1 MPWRQTAGLEQK
13 STVHFQIRIDSTA
26 LLWYTS
32 LLRKPGQQRDS
43 GIFESQVL
51 AELLTTGNREGITWQ
66 RRLSYVRKFPVTPS
80 PKYYSFHN
88 FATPAIS
95 IPLRNFRRLERRK
108 TGKIAPKSYSCYRNS
123 VSCAAADRK
132 AYTAQKAAASPCW
145 RCGFVFLR
153 GNGSPQLQGV
163 VMLLNCTHFFGQ
175 YPGIMG
181 AETRN
186 ENGRLRR

>member
-51 AELLTTGNREGITWQ
+51 AELLTTGNREGMTWQ
-66 RRLSYVRKFPVTPS
+66 SRLSYVRKFPVTPS

-95 IPLRNFRRLERRK
+95 IPLRNFLRLERRK
-108 TGKIAPKSYSCYRNS
+108 TGKIAPKSYSWNRDSASRAAVDRRVYIVPKANNI
-123 VSCAAADRK
+123 VTGSCPTVLVR
-132 AYTAQKAAASPCW
+132 Q
-145 RCGFVFLR
+145 LR
-153 GNGSPQLQGV
+153 FSLKNEYVNGKD
-163 VMLLNCTHFFGQ
+163 
-175 YPGIMG
+175 
-181 AETRN
+181 
-186 ENGRLRR
+186 ENVWDI

>member
-1 MPWRQTAGLEQK
+1 M
-13 STVHFQIRIDSTA
+13 TA
-26 LLWYTS
+26 LRSERSGQTS
-32 LLRKPGQQRDS
+32 
-43 GIFESQVL
+43 
-51 AELLTTGNREGITWQ
+51 EGMTWQ
-66 RRLSYVRKFPVTPS
+66 SRLSYVRKFPVTPS

-95 IPLRNFRRLERRK
+95 IPLRNFLRLERRK